1 MNGPELITLGCR
13 LNIAES
19 EAIRAAL
26 SGAEGGVDD
35 LVIVNSCA
43 VTNEAVVETRKA
55 IRRAARRRP
64 DARIVVTGCASEIDR
79 AAFEGMA
86 EVSHVVANVAKTDPA
101 LYLSASLTSA
111 SSQRRLGSPEGERG
125 ASPQT
130 IPAFAGMTEGA
141 GAGTTEGAHARA
153 FIAVQNGC
161 DHSCTFCIIPQGRGP
176 SRSLPA
182 GAVVEAVRAAVAAGR
197 REVVLTGVDVTAYG
211 ADLPGRPTLGM
222 LVERVLRLVPELER
236 LRLSSLD
243 PQEMDERLIALFE
256 SEPRLMP
263 HLHLSLQAGHDR
275 ILKRMKRRHT
285 RAQAIA
291 LVARLKA
298 KRPDLAIGADVI
310 AGFPTETEEM
320 FADSL
325 ALIEECGI
333 VHPHIFPFSP
343 REGTPAAKMPQLP
356 RDVVRDR
363 AARLREA
370 GSARRMAWLRA
381 RIGGTAKVLVER
393 DGVTGHAEDFA
404 RVRIAEGAIAGGVHQ
419 VRITGL
425 EEDHLVGVIA

>member
-1 MNGPELITLGCR
+1 VSGPELITLGCR

-26 SGAEGGVDD
+26 GGADD

-64 DARIVVTGCASEIDR
+64 EARIVVTGCASEIDR
-79 AAFEGMA
+79 AAFEGMV
-86 EVSHVVANVAKTDPA
+86 EVERVVANSMKLD
-101 LYLSASLTSA
+101 ASLYPTS
-111 SSQRRLGSPEGERG
+111 SERGLGSLDVGG
-125 ASPQT
+125 FAFPQA
-130 IPAFAGMTEGA
+130 IPAFAGMTDEA
-141 GAGTTEGAHARA
+141 GRTDNSASHARA

-161 DHSCTFCIIPQGRGP
+161 DHACTFCIIPQGRGA

-182 GAVVEAVRAAVAAGR
+182 GAVVEAIRAAVEAGR

-222 LVERVLRLVPELER
+222 LVERILRLVPDLRR

-243 PQEMDERLIALFE
+243 PHEMDDRLIALFE
-256 SEPRLMP
+256 EEPRLMP
-263 HLHLSLQAGHDR
+263 HLHLSLQAGHDM
-275 ILKRMKRRHT
+275 ILKRMKRRHS
-285 RAQAIA
+285 RAQAVA
-291 LVARLKA
+291 LVQRLKA
-298 KRPDLAIGADVI
+298 KRPEIAIGADVI

-325 ALIEECGI
+325 ALIADCDI

-343 REGTPAAKMPQLP
+343 REGTPAARMPQLP
-356 RDVVRDR
+356 REVIRDR
-363 AARLREA
+363 AARLRHAAAEQ
-370 GSARRMAWLRA
+370 RTAWLRS
-381 RIGGTAKVLVER
+381 RVGGVATMLVER

-404 RVRIAEGAIAGGVHQ
+404 KIRVAEPGEPGALRTVRII
-419 VRITGL
+419 RL
-425 EEDHLVGVIA
+425 EDDHLVGVAA

>member
-1 MNGPELITLGCR
+1 MSGPELITLGCR

-26 SGAEGGVDD
+26 GGADD

-64 DARIVVTGCASEIDR
+64 EARIVVTGCASEIDR

-86 EVSHVVANVAKTDPA
+86 EVSHVVANAAKTDPA
-101 LYLSASLTSA
+101 LYLPTFATGAEESGTPD
-111 SSQRRLGSPEGERG
+111 QVRG
-125 ASPQT
+125 DGG
-130 IPAFAGMTEGA
+130 GM
-141 GAGTTEGAHARA
+141 EGAHARA

-161 DHSCTFCIIPQGRGP
+161 DHACTFCIIPQGRGP

-182 GAVVEAVRAAVAAGR
+182 GAVVEAVRAAVEAGR

-222 LVERVLRLVPELER
+222 LVERVLRLVPELPR

-243 PQEMDERLIALFE
+243 PQEMDDRLIALFE

-263 HLHLSLQAGHDR
+263 HLHLSLQAGHDM

-325 ALIEECGI
+325 ALIEQCEI

-343 REGTPAAKMPQLP
+343 REGTPAARMPQLP

-363 AARLREA
+363 TARLREA

-381 RIGGTAKVLVER
+381 RIGGTAQVLVER

-404 RVRIAEGAIAGGVHQ
+404 RVRIAEGATAGAVHR

>member
-1 MNGPELITLGCR
+1 MSGPELITLGCR

-19 EAIRAAL
+19 KAIRAAL
-26 SGAEGGVDD
+26 GGADD

-86 EVSHVVANVAKTDPA
+86 EVDRVVANIAKTDPA
-101 LYLSASLTSA
+101 LYFDRTLPVMTA
-111 SSQRRLGSPEGERG
+111 PIRG
-125 ASPQT
+125 
-130 IPAFAGMTEGA
+130 GDA
-141 GAGTTEGAHARA
+141 GADGGHARA

-182 GAVVEAVRAAVAAGR
+182 GAVVEAVRAAVEAGR

-211 ADLPGRPTLGM
+211 ADLPGWPTLGM
-222 LVERVLRLVPELER
+222 LVERVLRLVPDLER

-243 PQEMDERLIALFE
+243 PHEMDERLIALFE

-263 HLHLSLQAGHDR
+263 HLHLSLQAGHDM
-275 ILKRMKRRHT
+275 ILKRMKRRHM
-285 RAQAIA
+285 RAEAVA
-291 LVARLKA
+291 LVARIRA

-310 AGFPTETEEM
+310 AGFPTETEAM

-325 ALIEECGI
+325 ALIADCGI

-343 REGTPAAKMPQLP
+343 RTGTPAARMPQLP

-363 AARLREA
+363 AGRLREA
-370 GSARRMAWLRA
+370 AAAHRMAWLRSRVGA
-381 RIGGTAKVLVER
+381 TAKVLVER

-404 RVRIAEGAIAGGVHQ
+404 RVRIARGGVAGAIHS
-419 VRITGL
+419 VRFTSV
-425 EEDHLVGVIA
+425 EEDHLVGVMA